1 MNLKDPMEAIDFLV
15 AFTGKLS
22 RKELV
27 SLADITNATAT
38 RWISGFIDKY
48 PDWLSFENKIYKP
61 TGLYRFNEL
70 FSHNPEAGL
79 NFLAYGVIQRSV
91 AEVKTYSGSIPDIR
105 DNAQLNTEVVATICR
120 SICSTEVL
128 TIIYNSTT
136 SGETRRNIKPH
147 SIFYAGGQWYLRS
160 LSISNGISD
169 FRTFKFSRMISAK
182 SFDSTNTIDSRL
194 VISDDIEWNTFEVLS
209 ICPHPEH
216 KERGP
221 LLNDM
226 GISGNSVRN
235 YKIRKTLVPHFLIDN
250 HIDFTKGHTQNP
262 NSHPYWLANLEDL
275 SDLAFLTNS
284 KNK

>member
-61 TGLYRFNEL
+61 TDRYIFDEL

-79 NFLAYGVIQRSV
+79 NFLAYGVIQRSIV
-91 AEVKTYSGSIPDIR
+91 GAKIYCGSIPNIR
-105 DNAQLNTEVVATICR
+105 DNAQLNAEVVATICR
-120 SICSTEVL
+120 AICRTETL
-128 TIIYNSTT
+128 SIIYNSTT
-136 SGETRRNIKPH
+136 SGKTQRNIKPH
-147 SIFYAGGQWYLRS
+147 SIFYAGSQWYLRS
-160 LSISNGISD
+160 LSTSNGISD
-169 FRTFKFSRMISAK
+169 FRTFKFSRVISAK
-182 SFDSTNTIDSRL
+182 FCENIIESRL
-194 VISDDIEWNTFEVLS
+194 DASDDTEWNTFEVLS

-216 KERGP
+216 KEREP

-226 GISGNSVRN
+226 GISGDSVRN
-235 YKIRKTLVPHFLIDN
+235 YKIRKILVPHFLIDN
-250 HIDFTKGHTQNP
+250 HIDFSKYHIQDP
-262 NSHPYWLANLEDL
+262 NSHPYWLANLGDL
-275 SDLAFLTNS
+275 SGLAFLAEP
-284 KNK
+284 KK